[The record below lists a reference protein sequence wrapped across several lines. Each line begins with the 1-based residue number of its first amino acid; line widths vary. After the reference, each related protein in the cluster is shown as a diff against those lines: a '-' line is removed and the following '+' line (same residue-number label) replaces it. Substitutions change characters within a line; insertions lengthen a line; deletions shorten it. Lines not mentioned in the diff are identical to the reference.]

1 MNIGQKCTSI
11 GIEPR
16 NPRFRDRR
24 LNRYTMSVAERM
36 VTTLENSVPRV
47 LNLLWTWNFCC

>member
-16 NPRFRDRR
+16 NPRSRYRR
-24 LNRYTMSVAERM
+24 LNRYTMSVAEGM
-36 VTTLENSVPRV
+36 VTTLEKTVPRV